1 MPELT
6 IKNATIVNE
15 GSLSEKDLFVK
26 DGRIEKIEDSLEV
39 RGEFIDATGLHLFPG
54 FIDDQVHFREPGLTD
69 RGCIKSESIAAVAG
83 GTTSFMDMPNVIPP
97 TLTNDLWQEKINI
110 AQKDSLAN
118 YSFYM
123 GTSNSNIDEIK
134 KIDPQ
139 QVCGVKVFMGSS
151 TGNLLVDDE
160 SALENIFSL
169 SPVIILS
176 LIHI

>member
-1 MPELT
+1 M
-6 IKNATIVNE
+6 E
-15 GSLSEKDLFVK
+15 G
-26 DGRIEKIEDSLEV
+26 
-39 RGEFIDATGLHLFPG
+39 
-54 FIDDQVHFREPGLTD
+54 QPGLTA
-69 RGCIKSESIAAVAG
+69 RGSIKSESIAAVAG

-97 TLTNDLWQEKINI
+97 TLTGDLWQDKINI

-123 GTSNSNIDEIK
+123 GTSNTNIEEIK

-160 SALENIFSL
+160 KTLVKEF
-169 SPVIILS
+169 V
-176 LIHI
+176 